1 MTEFREQDLTGA
13 RFERVSL
20 RGASF
25 TQVFLND
32 ARMRT
37 VDFTGA
43 QIRGSLFNQSRMR
56 GVELVDVEIY
66 GELQNVVVNG
76 VDIGP
81 LVDAELNRRMPE
93 RARMRP
99 DDTDGFREAWAIL
112 ERLWEGTVVRAR
124 TFPEAALHRSVDDE
138 WSFIQT
144 LRHLNF
150 ASAAWVGRM
159 ILGNASPWHQLDLP
173 WDEAP
178 GWDGIPW
185 DREARPSLDEVLT
198 VRRERQ
204 AMVRHVMESL
214 TDEQLASTVTRTEPG
229 WPRME
234 DFPFKECLRIV
245 LNEEWEHRLYA
256 ERDLTSL
263 EKGLIMDI
271 VLIAGLWLN
280 GSVWDDI
287 VSALPPATAPCRS
300 PPGQGDD
307 LHPPPSATRWQR
319 CSPPHPASEKPM
331 RWGIPPPAPWP
342 GWPPTR
348 DRSRSPKSPSS
359 AASRPPTGSPTPTSS
374 S

>member
-1 MTEFREQDLTGA
+1 MPEFREQDLTGA

-20 RGASF
+20 RDATF

-32 ARMRT
+32 ASLRD
-37 VDFTGA
+37 VDLTGV
-43 QIRGSLFNQSRMR
+43 QVRGALFNESRMR
-56 GVELVDVEIY
+56 GVELVNVDIY

-76 VDIGP
+76 VDIAP

-99 DDTDGFREAWAIL
+99 DDSDGFRAAWEVL
-112 ERLWEGTVVRAR
+112 ERLWEGTLARAR

-159 ILGNASPWHQLDLP
+159 ILGNAAPWHPLDLP

-185 DREARPSLDEVLT
+185 DREARPPLEEVLT

-204 AMVRHVMESL
+204 AMVGQVMKSL
-214 TDEQLASTVTRTEPG
+214 TDEQLASEVTRTEPG
-229 WPRME
+229 WPQVE
-234 DFPFKECLRIV
+234 NFPLKECLRIV

-263 EKGLIMDI
+263 EKG
-271 VLIAGLWLN
+271 N
-280 GSVWDDI
+280 
-287 VSALPPATAPCRS
+287 
-300 PPGQGDD
+300 
-307 LHPPPSATRWQR
+307 
-319 CSPPHPASEKPM
+319 
-331 RWGIPPPAPWP
+331 
-342 GWPPTR
+342 
-348 DRSRSPKSPSS
+348 
-359 AASRPPTGSPTPTSS
+359 
-374 S
+374 

>member
-20 RGASF
+20 RGATF

-32 ARMRT
+32 ARMHA

-43 QIRGSLFNQSRMR
+43 QVRGALFNGSRMR
-56 GVELVDVEIY
+56 GVELVDVEIS

-76 VDIGP
+76 VDIAP

-99 DDTDGFREAWAIL
+99 DDTGGFREAWAIL
-112 ERLWEGTVVRAR
+112 ERLWEGTLARAR

-198 VRRERQ
+198 LRRERQ
-204 AMVRHVMESL
+204 AMVRHVTESL
-214 TDEQLASTVTRTEPG
+214 TDEQLASKVTHTEPG
-229 WPRME
+229 WPRLE
-234 DFPFKECLRIV
+234 NFPVKECLRIV

-256 ERDLTSL
+256 ERDLTAL
-263 EKGLIMDI
+263 EKE
-271 VLIAGLWLN
+271 N
-280 GSVWDDI
+280 
-287 VSALPPATAPCRS
+287 
-300 PPGQGDD
+300 
-307 LHPPPSATRWQR
+307 
-319 CSPPHPASEKPM
+319 
-331 RWGIPPPAPWP
+331 
-342 GWPPTR
+342 
-348 DRSRSPKSPSS
+348 
-359 AASRPPTGSPTPTSS
+359 
-374 S
+374 

>member
-1 MTEFREQDLTGA
+1 MSMTEFREQDLTGA

-20 RGASF
+20 RGATF

-32 ARMRT
+32 ARMHA

-43 QIRGSLFNQSRMR
+43 QVRGALFNESRMR
-56 GVELVDVEIY
+56 GVELVDVEIS

-76 VDIGP
+76 VDIAP

-99 DDTDGFREAWAIL
+99 DDTGGFREAWAIL
-112 ERLWEGTVVRAR
+112 ERLWEGTLARAR

-198 VRRERQ
+198 LRRERQ
-204 AMVRHVMESL
+204 AMVRHVTESL
-214 TDEQLASTVTRTEPG
+214 TDEQLASKVTHTEPG
-229 WPRME
+229 WPRLE
-234 DFPFKECLRIV
+234 NFPVKECLRIV

-256 ERDLTSL
+256 ERDLTAL
-263 EKGLIMDI
+263 EKE
-271 VLIAGLWLN
+271 N
-280 GSVWDDI
+280 
-287 VSALPPATAPCRS
+287 
-300 PPGQGDD
+300 
-307 LHPPPSATRWQR
+307 
-319 CSPPHPASEKPM
+319 
-331 RWGIPPPAPWP
+331 
-342 GWPPTR
+342 
-348 DRSRSPKSPSS
+348 
-359 AASRPPTGSPTPTSS
+359 
-374 S
+374 